1 MARRAN
7 ICTARSS
14 EIAPQI
20 EPCST
25 ADGTTVLAHACIQAA
40 RAAGS
45 ESRVACA
52 PAPGRGDAL
61 ASSAAAARL
70 VRRSPR
76 GGMRA
81 PTWPD
86 QGQGWRAQGHG
97 SDGPVPRR
105 TARASEASSLPR
117 PQPGMQGAPP
127 AHAALPTFGIGVSKH
142 CLWLLYQSCAISALR
157 YTRVGSLGWL
167 AKKKVDWPG
176 MSRLFQ
182 SGLVTRRTVDL
193 YQCQFASF
201 SCTTPSGSVHVP
213 RKTTS
218 GGEQVAAASSV
229 LARSSATTAKGK
241 RARQA
246 CQAHARRHLCHASDQ
261 PDGCPEAPFTC
272 NGGIELARTEP
283 HAVSE
288 PHGRTSGCT
297 TTRRQWTCRP
307 CIDAVD
313 NYTLPSDSFALIL
326 CLSRQ
331 PPKRSASSF
340 D

>member
-1 MARRAN
+1 MRCWLLPAGSSLESMTVLGVTPLALWGSAQVLMVLTSSSMVMARRAN

-45 ESRVACA
+45 ESRIACA

-117 PQPGMQGAPP
+117 PQPGMQGAAP
-127 AHAALPTFGIGVSKH
+127 AHAALPTFGIGVSKPS
-142 CLWLLYQSCAISALR
+142 LWLLYQYCSISALR
-157 YTRVGSLGWL
+157 YTRVGALVGWR
-167 AKKKVDWPG
+167 KKK
-176 MSRLFQ
+176 RT
-182 SGLVTRRTVDL
+182 GLGHEHVTFV
-193 YQCQFASF
+193 
-201 SCTTPSGSVHVP
+201 SC
-213 RKTTS
+213 
-218 GGEQVAAASSV
+218 
-229 LARSSATTAKGK
+229 
-241 RARQA
+241 
-246 CQAHARRHLCHASDQ
+246 
-261 PDGCPEAPFTC
+261 F
-272 NGGIELARTEP
+272 
-283 HAVSE
+283 
-288 PHGRTSGCT
+288 GR
-297 TTRRQWTCRP
+297 
-307 CIDAVD
+307 
-313 NYTLPSDSFALIL
+313 
-326 CLSRQ
+326 
-331 PPKRSASSF
+331 
-340 D
+340 